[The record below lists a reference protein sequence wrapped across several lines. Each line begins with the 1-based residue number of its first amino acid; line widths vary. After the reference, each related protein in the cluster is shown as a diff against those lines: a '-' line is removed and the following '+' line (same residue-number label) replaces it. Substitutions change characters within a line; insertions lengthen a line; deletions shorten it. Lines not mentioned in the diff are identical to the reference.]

1 VPSLLATGGADG
13 TCRIW
18 DVPTS
23 APSPPV
29 LVERIKCKHP
39 SSSRRV
45 DITAVAWDP
54 SGSLLATATEDG
66 IARIWTVSGDLH
78 LVLSMHQRS
87 ISSLKWAPGGTMLV
101 TASLDQTVCLW
112 EVSSGKVRQQ
122 YSTHSDQVLDVDW
135 NDDGMFASTSSD
147 RMVHRASSL
156 RALTPS
162 PPREPRTDPS
172 LHAPSPPCLSLL
184 ASSSYS
190 PRRTPLAVLSTTR
203 PTPLHRF
210 RGHRDD
216 VNVVKFSPCGT
227 LVASCAD
234 DTTVRVWSLRGIPA
248 IAREV
253 GLKSVR
259 RGDAARRI
267 DVGEAEGGGG
277 GVWTL
282 EGHESDVHQVAWHPQ
297 AGREGSDGPRL
308 LASCVLSR
316 SLAPSHSRMPRR

>member
-1 VPSLLATGGADG
+1 MQPCAFNAKVPSLLATGGADG

-18 DVPTS
+18 DVPSS
-23 APSPPV
+23 APSPP
-29 LVERIKCKHP
+29 LITERMKCRHP

-87 ISSLKWAPGGTMLV
+87 ISALKWSPGGTMLL

-112 EVSSGKVRQQ
+112 EVSNGKVRQQ

-135 NDDGMFASTSSD
+135 NDDGLFASTSSD
-147 RMVHRASSL
+147 RMVHRASLSL
-156 RALTPS
+156 ALLPFPLLTGAHPTLHPAHP
-162 PPREPRTDPS
+162 PPRP
-172 LHAPSPPCLSLL
+172 
-184 ASSSYS
+184 
-190 PRRTPLAVLSTTR
+190 VLSTSR

-234 DTTVRVWSLRGIPA
+234 DTTVRVWSLRGIAP
-248 IAREV
+248 IARDIAA
-253 GLKSVR
+253 KPCR

-267 DVGEAEGGGG
+267 DAVPEGGGQGEGGGAGRGGVGG
-277 GVWTL
+277 GVWVL
-282 EGHESDVHQVAWHPQ
+282 EGHESDVHQVAWHPT
-297 AGREGSDGPRL
+297 AGKEGTDGPRL
-308 LASCVLSR
+308 LAS
-316 SLAPSHSRMPRR
+316 